1 MDGIKS
7 MGVNFEPIKENH
19 GSNKRV
25 FKKNQI
31 KVMLPLFNNRE
42 YLFENMSLLLIISL
56 LDPGVLGPGND
67 SRGVWYHVTMFWL
80 AFLMPYQKNLSP
92 SHLVQPIKN

>member
-7 MGVNFEPIKENH
+7 MGENFESNKENH

-31 KVMLPLFNNRE
+31 KVTLPLFNNRE
-42 YLFENMSLLLIISL
+42 YV
-56 LDPGVLGPGND
+56 VLHGPAYKLRRN
-67 SRGVWYHVTMFWL
+67 VL
-80 AFLMPYQKNLSP
+80 
-92 SHLVQPIKN
+92 

>member
-7 MGVNFEPIKENH
+7 MVVNFEPNKENH

-42 YLFENMSLLLIISL
+42 YII
-56 LDPGVLGPGND
+56 
-67 SRGVWYHVTMFWL
+67 
-80 AFLMPYQKNLSP
+80 QKEAL
-92 SHLVQPIKN
+92 

>member
-7 MGVNFEPIKENH
+7 MGVNFEPNKENH

-42 YLFENMSLLLIISL
+42 YIGFRKSE
-56 LDPGVLGPGND
+56 
-67 SRGVWYHVTMFWL
+67 FW
-80 AFLMPYQKNLSP
+80 
-92 SHLVQPIKN
+92 

>member
-42 YLFENMSLLLIISL
+42 YMIKQVNLICLYMFGIWLFTLIVQKI
-56 LDPGVLGPGND
+56 VGN
-67 SRGVWYHVTMFWL
+67 
-80 AFLMPYQKNLSP
+80 
-92 SHLVQPIKN
+92 

>member
-7 MGVNFEPIKENH
+7 MVVNFEPNKENH

-31 KVMLPLFNNRE
+31 KVMLPLFHNRE
-42 YLFENMSLLLIISL
+42 YTPCSQAIWDGYTDAQTLRLFWFTL
-56 LDPGVLGPGND
+56 
-67 SRGVWYHVTMFWL
+67 RF
-80 AFLMPYQKNLSP
+80 Q
-92 SHLVQPIKN
+92 